1 MRIRNEVKAERVA
14 NAFALRKRGKTYRQ
28 IGEMLGYS
36 HEQARQDIQTMLAGI
51 IAETKESAQEVLALE
66 LARLD
71 DLQVNVY
78 IEAQQGDDKAI
89 GAVLKIME
97 RRAKLLGLD
106 VSRSLNVTVTADEIS
121 KMSDE
126 ELHDLIT
133 TVSKSAGTS

>member
-14 NAFALRKRGKTYRQ
+14 RAFDLRKRGKTYRQ

-36 HEQARQDIQTMLAGI
+36 HEQARQDIQSVLASI
-51 IAETKESAQEVLALE
+51 VAETKDSAQEVLALE

-71 DLQVNVY
+71 DIQVNVY
-78 IEAQQGDDKAI
+78 LEALQGDEKAI
-89 GAVLKIME
+89 SAVLKIME

-133 TVSKSAGTS
+133 TVSKSTGIS

>member
-14 NAFALRKRGKTYRQ
+14 RAFDLRKRGKTYRQ

-36 HEQARQDIQTMLAGI
+36 HEQARQDIQSVLATLV
-51 IAETKESAQEVLALE
+51 AETKDSAQEVLALE

-71 DLQVNVY
+71 DIQVNVY
-78 IEAQQGDDKAI
+78 LEALQGNERAI
-89 GAVLKIME
+89 GTVLKIME

-106 VSRSLNVTVTADEIS
+106 ITRNLNINMTADEIS
-121 KMSDE
+121 NMSDE

-133 TVSKSAGTS
+133 TVSKTTGIS